1 MRIKLM
7 LTNRR
12 QAEGRSH
19 MVGEVEDNDI
29 RILEGEVMKTEGLEL
44 RGGSLA
50 QTEGTGDPETRACP
64 WADLEAAFRQRH
76 CISVSKQQTGPIN
89 MAVWGPRWG
98 VTRRACPPPAASHT
112 PPP

>member
-19 MVGEVEDNDI
+19 MVREVEDNDI

-64 WADLEAAFRQRH
+64 WADLEAAFHPLLCRSLNRN
-76 CISVSKQQTGPIN
+76 SGTVF
-89 MAVWGPRWG
+89 R
-98 VTRRACPPPAASHT
+98 
-112 PPP
+112 